1 LELITIFVRN
11 NLKENK
17 MALSG
22 TKAQEATLGQYGS
35 IFVNDTD
42 LVTPPSDKI
51 ICAITFMAD
60 TTVSAM
66 TCENE
71 DENSQI
77 YITTTGTGS
86 HSSGTGDEGTGG
98 EEINAGSG
106 TTIFPKGLTIYGR
119 WTTFQMA
126 AGDADG
132 GVICYLAPKH

>member
-1 LELITIFVRN
+1 
-11 NLKENK
+11 

-42 LVTPPSDKI
+42 LVTPPSTHI

-60 TTVSAM
+60 TTISAL
-66 TCENE
+66 TTENTATG
-71 DENSQI
+71 SRVFI
-77 YITTTGTGS
+77 STTGAGS
-86 HSSGTGDEGTGG
+86 HVSGTLSEGTGG

-119 WTTFQMA
+119 WTGFRMA

-132 GVICYLAPKH
+132 GVICYFGPKH

>member
-1 LELITIFVRN
+1 
-11 NLKENK
+11 

-42 LVTPPSDKI
+42 PVTPPSDRI

-60 TTVSAM
+60 TTVNVL

-86 HSSGTGDEGTGG
+86 HSSGSGDEGTGG

-106 TTIFPKGLTIYGR
+106 TTIFPKGLSIYGR
-119 WTTFQMA
+119 WTGFRMGSA
-126 AGDADG
+126 DADG
-132 GVICYLAPKH
+132 GVILYLAPKH

>member
-1 LELITIFVRN
+1 
-11 NLKENK
+11 

-60 TTVSAM
+60 TTINTLTA
-66 TCENE
+66 ENTAE
-71 DENSQI
+71 GSRIFPNTANHAHAS
-77 YITTTGTGS
+77 GTGS
-86 HSSGTGDEGTGG
+86 EGTGG
-98 EEINAGSG
+98 EDILT

-119 WTTFQMA
+119 YTTFKMQA
-126 AGDADG
+126 ADADG
-132 GVICYLAPKH
+132 GVILYLAPKH